1 MTSRLC
7 TRFLRF
13 RASELLRHWN
23 TSVKVEDGSRCWKRY
38 NYSGIAPARAAKE
51 LGPKDYLQR
60 EFDSSRQVA
69 LTLSE
74 VPTEDREMEPSGE
87 QIGKN
92 VSRKDKVQF
101 LINLLLDLK
110 ESKEAV
116 YGALDAWVA
125 WEQTF
130 PLVSLRRALITLEK
144 EQQWHKV
151 VQVIKWM
158 LSKGQGTTMGTYE
171 QLIRAL
177 EKDYRAEEA
186 HAFWE
191 NRVGHDLH
199 SVPWQLCKLMISIYY
214 RNNMLERLI
223 KLFKGLESFNRKPP
237 DKSIVKQVADA
248 YEMLGMLDEQ
258 KRILEKYNSLFIET
272 PKGKLKKQRK
282 ASKKKGNEEES
293 QTKMEMTEY
302 KSSESS
308 DDEFWS
314 RATEQARLHFYF
326 AISPLNFSYHMLT
339 LIFTT
344 LLKSFI
350 EAKLFKEKISVTDVN
365 KQQLLSQSN
374 N

>member
-1 MTSRLC
+1 MASRLC

-13 RASELLRHWN
+13 CGAESLRNWN
-23 TSVKVEDGSRCWKRY
+23 SSMKVEGATQCCKRY
-38 NYSGIAPARAAKE
+38 SSRGIAPARNAEE

-60 EFDSSRQVA
+60 QFDSSRQVA
-69 LTLSE
+69 LALSE
-74 VPTEDREMEPSGE
+74 VPREDRVNREMEPSADRNE

-92 VSRKDKVQF
+92 ISRRDKVQF
-101 LINLLLDLK
+101 LVNLLLDLK

-158 LSKGQGTTMGTYE
+158 LSKGQGNTMGTYE

-186 HAFWE
+186 HAFWGK
-191 NRVGHDLH
+191 RIGHDLH
-199 SVPWQLCKLMISIYY
+199 SVPWQLCKLMMSIYY

-223 KLFKGLESFNRKPP
+223 ELFKGLESFNRKPP

-248 YEMLGMLDEQ
+248 YEMLGLLDEQ
-258 KRILEKYNSLFIET
+258 TRILEKYKKLFIET
-272 PKGKLKKQRK
+272 PKGKLKKERK
-282 ASKKKGNEEES
+282 ASKKKGDEDKNE
-293 QTKMEMTEY
+293 KMTERREY
-302 KSSESS
+302 QSSESS
-308 DDEFWS
+308 DDELWS
-314 RATEQARLHFYF
+314 RATEQAG
-326 AISPLNFSYHMLT
+326 
-339 LIFTT
+339 
-344 LLKSFI
+344 
-350 EAKLFKEKISVTDVN
+350 
-365 KQQLLSQSN
+365 
-374 N
+374 